1 VRAFSLVEK
10 WTKGWP
16 LVHLYRWL
24 GPTALIT
31 KTLSDSLLGQEAV
44 TAEPAQAAVIM
55 ESFRSAD
62 RTGMLHAVRS
72 LMLKRSGIED
82 LLGQVAVPTLVMS
95 ARDDVMGWRPDE
107 AKETCAAIPDC
118 RVEEVA
124 GTGHVAPLLI
134 DHDRIGQ
141 LITKFWEAAV
151 PNA

>member
-1 VRAFSLVEK
+1 
-10 WTKGWP
+10 
-16 LVHLYRWL
+16 
-24 GPTALIT
+24 
-31 KTLSDSLLGQEAV
+31 
-44 TAEPAQAAVIM
+44 M

-62 RTGMLHAVRS
+62 RIGMLHAVRS

-141 LITKFWEAAV
+141 LIIEAGQPLFRSSAPTV
-151 PNA
+151 VRRGGRRCRSSHLPLTIRAASPATRPGWRPGN